1 MSEYELTKEK
11 ILAIVK
17 ECPQAEKPLKAAF
30 PEAFKEK
37 WTVADPSRIS
47 VRVSRGAGTIFYV
60 QVDGEDV
67 ACIDYLKLVLLPSEL
82 GDFHISNHDDALG
95 FIGGSINFIYEKK

>member
-1 MSEYELTKEK
+1 MGEYELTKEK

-37 WTVADPSRIS
+37 WAVVDPSRIS
-47 VRVSRGAGTIFYV
+47 VRVSRGAGTIFFI
-60 QVDGEDV
+60 QVDGEDI
-67 ACIDYLKLVLLPSEL
+67 AWICNQRLELLYAAMNYRISTMNEGGEL
-82 GDFHISNHDDALG
+82 LG
-95 FIGGSINFIYEKK
+95 SSINFIYEKK

>member
-37 WTVADPSRIS
+37 WTVVDSGRIS
-47 VRVSRGAGTIFYV
+47 VGMSRGYNGIFEV
-60 QVDGEDV
+60 IVMIDGIVVGE
-67 ACIDYLKLVLLPSEL
+67 IHKS
-82 GDFHISNHDDALG
+82 GIHITSDRHRNNESLMAL
-95 FIGGSINFIYEKK
+95 FSIYEKK

>member
-37 WTVADPSRIS
+37 WTVVDPSRIS
-47 VRVSRGAGTIFYV
+47 VRVSREEGTIFLI
-60 QVDGEDV
+60 QVDGEDI
-67 ACIDYLKLVLLPSEL
+67 AWICNQRLELLFRSATNYR
-82 GDFHISNHDDALG
+82 ISTMNEVG
-95 FIGGSINFIYEKK
+95 EWRGSSINFIYEKK

>member
-1 MSEYELTKEK
+1 MGEYELTKEK

-37 WTVADPSRIS
+37 WVLVDPSRIS

-67 ACIDYLKLVLLPSEL
+67 AWINYLKLVLLPEKL
-82 GDFHISNHDDALG
+82 RDFHISNHDDALG
-95 FIGGSINFIYEKK
+95 FIGSSINFIYEKK

>member
-1 MSEYELTKEK
+1 MGEYELTKEK

-37 WTVADPSRIS
+37 WVLVDCSRIKIRIEQVTRSLFLLS
-47 VRVSRGAGTIFYV
+47 VM
-60 QVDGEDV
+60 VDG
-67 ACIDYLKLVLLPSEL
+67 LVVGELRPSSGLVMTSGEHKA
-82 GDFHISNHDDALG
+82 GKDSASMYD
-95 FIGGSINFIYEKK
+95 IYEKK